1 MNFNL
6 DPKILLAGA
15 FVALISVFPFNDG
28 FYIFT
33 RVVVCL
39 SALYG
44 IFYLNKK
51 EDSSWII
58 FALIAVLYNPI
69 VPVYLHS
76 RPLWVVINVLT
87 SIFFFRTYYNSG
99 KSDNPAVRSDNSDT
113 YSIVSKILFYISR
126 IFVLLGII
134 YFPLVLFFA
143 PQYLSEY
150 EMDDFIA
157 VLVFTFIMYLVLPRV
172 WNYLFFDKN
181 NFWIP
186 GTFDDLN
193 NKKESKDRN

>member
-126 IFVLLGII
+126 IFVVLGII
-134 YFPLVLFFA
+134 YFPLVLAFG
-143 PQYLSEY
+143 PQYVPEY
-150 EMDDFIA
+150 EMDAFIA
-157 VLVFTFIMYLVLPRV
+157 TSVFAFIMYLVLPRV